1 MFTLA
6 ISFDHFQ
13 FSSIHGLNIPGSY
26 AISFFTVSIFTFT
39 ARYIHKWVS
48 FLLSLRLFI
57 PSGAISLLFSSSIL
71 YTYHSPFSVISFCLS
86 ITVHGVLNI
95 RMLSMNQT
103 SYQPEMLGGHK
114 QNLAC
119 PRTRG
124 KEQRLATGGRTTGSS
139 SPGRHGMWHQSSW
152 RRLPIAPP

>member
-6 ISFDHFQ
+6 ILFDHFQ
-13 FSSIHGLNIPGSY
+13 FSLTHGLNIPGSY
-26 AISFFTVSIFTFT
+26 AISFFTASIFTFT
-39 ARYIHKWVS
+39 TRHIHKWVS
-48 FLLSLRLFI
+48 FLLWLRLFI

-71 YTYHSPFSVISFCLS
+71 DTYHSPFSVISFCLF

-103 SYQPEMLGGHK
+103 SYQPETPGGHK

-119 PRTRG
+119 PRTQG
-124 KEQRLATGGRTTGSS
+124 KEQRLPQETGPDLPVSVWGSS
-139 SPGRHGMWHQSSW
+139 VEACLSSG
-152 RRLPIAPP
+152 LLKG